1 MYASC
6 LFCRYVAAY
15 SGPRRPAADE
25 QDELLFP
32 DDGENTEGAPSFLD
46 GFSKFV
52 KGFQAL

>member
-1 MYASC
+1 
-6 LFCRYVAAY
+6 VAAY